1 MSVAQKI
8 TEFRKAKGLSQKG
21 LAEESG
27 VSQQLISQIERGIN
41 RTTKHIPALARAL
54 GKTLQEI
61 DPTLT
66 DVIENRRSAP
76 PPAEP
81 VPLISWV
88 SAGQLVDQPGIDSFD
103 DFPTVYAADLPPG
116 RWIALRVDGTSM
128 NKLSPPESIVIVNLD
143 DTRLVP
149 GRCYVVADE
158 TGAATYKA
166 YDPSAEPQFQPRS
179 YIENT
184 PAPVFVGAVRVLG
197 RVHRTMLDM

>member
-1 MSVAQKI
+1 MEAIDGRWIVRHLTGRRGEKAQ
-8 TEFRKAKGLSQKG
+8 
-21 LAEESG
+21 
-27 VSQQLISQIERGIN
+27 
-41 RTTKHIPALARAL
+41 LARAIGTTPDNVSKIIAGVRAVQPDEVPKVL
-54 GKTLQEI
+54 KFFGYEVRPSSHHDDL
-61 DPTLT
+61 P
-66 DVIENRRSAP
+66 RSTA
-76 PPAEP
+76 AQP
-81 VPLISWV
+81 VKLISWV
-88 SAGQLVDQPGIDSFD
+88 SAGQLVDQPSIDSFD
-103 DFPTVYAADLPPG
+103 DFPTIYAADLPPG

-184 PAPVFVGAVRVLG
+184 PAPDFVGAVRVLG

>member
-1 MSVAQKI
+1 MTVAQKI

-61 DPTLT
+61 DPSLT
-66 DVIENRRSAP
+66 DVIEGKRLSP
-76 PPAEP
+76 PPSEP

-88 SAGQLVDQPGIDSFD
+88 SAGQLTDQDGVDNFD
-103 DFPTVYAADLPPG
+103 DFPSIYTADLPPG

-149 GRCYVVADE
+149 NKCYVVADE

-166 YDPSAEPQFQPRS
+166 YDPKADPPFQPRS

-184 PAPVFVGAVRVLG
+184 QPPVFVGEVRVIG
-197 RVHRTMLDM
+197 RVYRTMLDM

>member
-1 MSVAQKI
+1 MTVAQKI
-8 TEFRKAKGLSQKG
+8 TEFRKAKGLSQKE

-54 GKTLQEI
+54 GRTLQEI

-66 DVIENRRSAP
+66 DVIEGKRLAP
-76 PPAEP
+76 PPSEP

-88 SAGQLVDQPGIDSFD
+88 SAGQLTDQPGISDFA
-103 DFPTVYAADLPPG
+103 DFPTVYASDLPPG

-149 GRCYVVADE
+149 NRCYVVADE

-166 YDPSAEPQFQPRS
+166 YDPKAEPQFQPRS
-179 YIENT
+179 YVPT
-184 PAPVFVGAVRVLG
+184 DPPVFVGAVRVIG
-197 RVHRTMLDM
+197 RVYRTMLDM